1 MAAALLRVDLLGR
14 TRSST
19 PRAPFNP
26 MEWEIEKIVK
36 HAQRRLKLKI
46 EDLRLIMSGNI
57 KRC

>member
-1 MAAALLRVDLLGR
+1 
-14 TRSST
+14 
-19 PRAPFNP
+19 